1 VSFRAEE
8 FEALG
13 TTARVVVADGSASRA
28 AALLHD
34 ELDAVDAAASRFR
47 DDSELMRVN
56 ERAGTW
62 VSCSPLLLDL
72 VDAGVRAAVMTNG
85 LVDPALGKVLVELG
99 YDRDFASLPPSAD
112 PIRFDV
118 RHVPGWRRIE
128 VDRRSSAIRIPQGVA
143 LDLGATG
150 KAVAADRAAHRI
162 ANACGTGVLVALGG
176 DIATAGP
183 MPRDGWPI
191 WVADDHRNPLAGV
204 AETVTIRSRGLA
216 TSSTTVRQWV
226 RGDEHV
232 HHIVNPAT
240 ARSAEG
246 PFRTVSVSAATCTDA
261 NIAAT
266 AALVL
271 GASAPGWLADTAAP
285 ARLVRHDGTV
295 MHLGGWA
302 PPADSR

>member
-1 VSFRAEE
+1 VSFSAEE

-13 TTARVVVADGSASRA
+13 TTARVVVAGSSASRA

-34 ELDAVDAAASRFR
+34 ELDAVDVAASRFR

-56 ERAGTW
+56 DRAGTW
-62 VSCSPLLLDL
+62 VSCSPLLIDL
-72 VDAGVRAAVMTNG
+72 VDAGVRAAVITTG
-85 LVDPALGKVLVELG
+85 LVDPTLGKVLVELG
-99 YDRDFASLPPSAD
+99 YDRDFASLPPSAE

-128 VDRRSSAIRIPQGVA
+128 IDRPGSAIRIPQGVA

-150 KAVAADRAAHRI
+150 KAVAADRAAQRI
-162 ANACGTGVLVALGG
+162 ASECGAGVLVALGG

-183 MPRDGWPI
+183 VPRHGWPL
-191 WVADDHRNPLAGV
+191 WVADDHRNPLDGI
-204 AETVTIRSRGLA
+204 AETVAIRSGGLA

-226 RGDEHV
+226 RGDEQV

-240 ARSAEG
+240 ARSADG
-246 PFRTVSVSAATCTDA
+246 PFRTISVSAATCTDA
-261 NIAAT
+261 NIAST

-271 GASAPGWLADTAAP
+271 GASAPRWLADTAAP
-285 ARLVRHDGTV
+285 ARLVQHDGTV

-302 PPADSR
+302 PPAESP